1 MVGVDTTLNRME
13 DAVADKRDGEKDES
27 EANDD
32 DNVAE
37 LTAASAAFM
46 KATTAADAPAAP
58 MAVRILA
65 HIQLG

>member
-1 MVGVDTTLNRME
+1 ME

-32 DNVAE
+32 ETLAE
-37 LTAASAAFM
+37 LTAASAAFIE
-46 KATTAADAPAAP
+46 ATTAADAPAAP
-58 MAVRILA
+58 MVVRILA